1 MPLTELTT
9 KPRYGRYTQA
19 ILNVLDLVILNLL
32 MLLTLSLLPD
42 ATLRHSRAFWLAL
55 NVSYIPVWLWMSSRS
70 QNLRGLHVARVFKH
84 ACAALLIHA
93 LCFVPLTLFLK
104 MSYTLGFVAAFY
116 GLSLVALTATWVA
129 TRMLIRRMRRHGF
142 NTSWVAIIGINPT
155 AERLTMEIQ
164 SDPGFGYRL
173 MGYFDD
179 HCPEDFKGTYLGTLD
194 DLDAYLK
201 TQNVHQ
207 IFYTYT
213 ANANDDLS
221 KAIKISEDNS
231 CEFYYVPRI
240 TRFVNRTFTLNT
252 IAAMPIL
259 GIRRN
264 PLTKLT
270 NRLLKR
276 GFDVLVSGTF
286 LIFYPLIYLPVALA
300 IKLSSPGPVYFKQDR
315 TGYRGNSFKCYKF
328 RSMKMNANADKVQAT
343 EHDPRKTKV
352 GEILRK
358 TSIDELPQFINVLKG
373 DMSIVGPRPHMLKH
387 TEEYSAMIDRYMVRH
402 MVKPGITGWAQVN
415 GYRGLTDE
423 LWKMEK
429 RVEYDVWY
437 IENWSLILDLK
448 IMARTVTNAIH
459 GEKNAF

>member
-9 KPRYGRYTQA
+9 KPRYGKYTQA
-19 ILNVLDLVILNLL
+19 ILNLLDLGVLNLL
-32 MLLTLSLLPD
+32 MLVTLALMPSPELS
-42 ATLRHSRAFWLAL
+42 HSRSFWLAL
-55 NVSYIPVWLWMSSRS
+55 NISYIPVWIWLASRS
-70 QNLRGLHVARVFKH
+70 QNLRGLHVARVIKH
-84 ACAALLIHA
+84 TSFALLIHA
-93 LCFVPLTLFLK
+93 LCFIPITLFLK
-104 MSYTLGFVAAFY
+104 KTYSLDFITTFY
-116 GLSLVALTATWVA
+116 ALSLAGLTTLWIL
-129 TRMLIRRMRRHGF
+129 TRMVIRRMRKHGF
-142 NTSWVAIIGINPT
+142 NTSWVVIIGINPT
-155 AERLTMEIQ
+155 ADRLTKEIE

-179 HCPEDFKGTYLGTLD
+179 SCPPDFNGKYLGTLD
-194 DLDAYLK
+194 DLDNYLK
-201 TQNVHQ
+201 TQQAHQ
-207 IFYTYT
+207 VFYTYT
-213 ANANDDLS
+213 ASARDNLS
-221 KAIKISEDNS
+221 RAIKIVEDNS

-252 IAAMPIL
+252 IASMPIL

-264 PLTKLT
+264 PLSKLT
-270 NRLLKR
+270 NRIIKR
-276 GFDVLVSGTF
+276 SFDLLVSGTF
-286 LIFYPLIYLPVALA
+286 LLFYPLIYLPVALA

-343 EHDPRKTKV
+343 EHDPRKTRV

-358 TSIDELPQFINVLKG
+358 TSLDELPQFINVFKG

-429 RVEYDVWY
+429 RVDYDVWY

-448 IMARTVTNAIH
+448 IMAKTVTNAIQ